1 MSSIKLLLIT
11 NRYPAHQDDGASPFV
26 SDFVEGLRSRGVDCT
41 VLTPYHQASHYDH
54 DDAVVRF
61 HWGEEK
67 RTIGSLPMCRPT
79 SWLKIRQ
86 YMRRGYDRA
95 AALHREKRFDF
106 CLALWAAPSGIF
118 ARRLNIEFG
127 LPYAVWCLGS
137 DIHTYARLPILRKII
152 RDVLVGS
159 ARVFCDGYG
168 LGEQAQALAGC
179 ECHFLPSLR
188 RVTRLSRSE
197 AVPRENLFVCPGR
210 VERSKGVFDLLE
222 AFGAIASD
230 FPDWSLAYIG
240 DGRARKKLEKLIE
253 TSGLGRQVKSLGFLP
268 SDGMFRSIESARA
281 VVIPTWS
288 DSLPLTFGEAMQL
301 ERPVIVTDVGDLR
314 RFTER
319 YHVGVVVPPA
329 SPAQLAAA
337 LRRFIEENRD
347 YGDGFDECVRELDV
361 DVAAE
366 RFLAW
371 LADTGV
377 DRVVPAAGVMC

>member
-1 MSSIKLLLIT
+1 
-11 NRYPAHQDDGASPFV
+11 
-26 SDFVEGLRSRGVDCT
+26 
-41 VLTPYHQASHYDH
+41 
-54 DDAVVRF
+54 
-61 HWGEEK
+61 
-67 RTIGSLPMCRPT
+67 
-79 SWLKIRQ
+79 
-86 YMRRGYDRA
+86 
-95 AALHREKRFDF
+95 
-106 CLALWAAPSGIF
+106 
-118 ARRLNIEFG
+118 

-281 VVIPTWS
+281 VVIPTRS

-301 ERPVIVTDVGDLR
+301 KRPVIVTDVGDLR

-347 YGDGFDECVRELDV
+347 YGNGFDECVRELDV